1 LRYRAN
7 RSSRLARGATAFLGA
22 ALIMLALLSFSAA
35 PALAVETHAFTDVT
49 IGPGGKAAP
58 GQFTDLQSVAVDPSS
73 GDLYVLDTANL
84 GRLYKFDSEG
94 EPLNFTATGTN
105 FIEGT
110 GGTREDAENQVAI
123 APPGAAGGTA
133 GDIYVANRDELKI
146 YSPAG
151 LEIGQITG
159 NGERLCGVAV
169 DTTGNVFTKKSLG
182 NGEPVVQRFTPT
194 ANPTTIAD
202 ESGRSIPIGGSCNL
216 AVDGKGQIYTSGTN
230 PTPIGGQAGQE
241 LWKLQNLTAET
252 KQLFDPHSSTV
263 AIEPATADVYVSHGT
278 EVVQY
283 AEDGSVVSR
292 FGEGRLAEAPGLG
305 IAGAGGRVYVS
316 ARTKQAGSPP
326 LLEGRVDV
334 FGPLATLPNAVAGAA
349 GTLTK
354 TSAVLHG
361 TIDADGGPAATC
373 KFEYTT
379 QASFATEK
387 FAGAA
392 SVPCEPAGPFSGES
406 IEAVSAK
413 APGLTVGTEY
423 RFRLVAHNANGDL
436 GSNENGSSPG
446 KVPSFETLPAFN
458 VQTGPATDLTTT
470 SATLTGSINSEA
482 VNVTECFFEYGKT
495 KTYGSKAPCE
505 SPSGAEIGAGNAPVA
520 VHAAVTGLTE
530 ATEYHYRLVGGSPEF
545 GGIKVLAADAS
556 IGTLGLPAILSENF
570 SRVGQSSATISGS
583 INPHSSPT
591 TYFVEY
597 VTDAAFSESE
607 YATATKVPTA
617 GEAIGSGF
625 AEVKVSQALSGLI
638 PGTKYHFRL
647 SASNDVGPATGT
659 DKVFTTQAAN
669 QLFEPCPA
677 NEPFRIGWSALLP
690 DCRSYEQ
697 ASSPDKNGDSVAGLY
712 PLLFAAEDGSAVT
725 FFSVAGA
732 LPPAQSGGAQTYPT
746 YLASRDGAAGSWS
759 SQRLLPPEELGE
771 RVEYLGSTPDLRYAV
786 VEAGST
792 KETGLFVIDTEDG
805 AVTQI
810 TPYEPK
816 GEKINQFGFDG
827 ASADGSRIFF
837 ESEVTIPT
845 TPANPAPAPGHINL
859 YMWER
864 ATGDVSLVGV
874 LPAGEGGEAPS
885 TGSFGGAYEW
895 YESEDTKNG
904 GTLNKPGN
912 TPEPL
917 AVAGL
922 HAISP
927 GGEQIFFTAAG
938 TGQLYLRSG
947 LGGPSPSTTRIST
960 PNAGVTS
967 PAGEFPA
974 AFLEATPDGSRA
986 FFMSRQKLTT
996 DAANGENVADKDLY
1010 RWDAS
1015 APAAQALTDIAPHA
1029 EVQGLLGANLAGD
1042 AGYFIARGV
1051 LAAGAEKGGENL
1063 YRFAE
1068 KAKGGFRITFM
1079 ASLAARGRRSSPD
1092 RRNVSPK
1099 VFFNETIGRTSRL
1112 SEDGETLLFASAKS
1126 LTGYDNVNSEGVSC
1140 EGELCPELYLY
1151 SARTQKVTCVSC
1163 DPTGSPP
1170 VGAASLQDQFFN
1182 AYFTPNEPPAVSF
1195 SRNLSADGTKV
1206 FFQTPDPLVAADTNG
1221 EATCPASGGEVG
1233 KHNLSGTG
1241 RCQDVYEWE
1250 AVGSGSCKV
1259 AEANGGCLYLL
1270 STGQSPQP
1278 SYFVAAG
1285 KDGSSAFLAT
1295 TSQLVPSDRD
1305 QVDDVYAA
1313 RVDGGLASQYAT
1325 AAVPCSSAE
1334 ACKAAGTSPA
1344 PGASPGTSSFQGPG
1358 NPKPKKTRHQKKK
1371 SKKHHK
1377 KQKKHNKQKRNT
1389 AKKHSGGAK

>member
-1 LRYRAN
+1 MVRYRAKKP
-7 RSSRLARGATAFLGA
+7 SKRGVTPFICAALTAF
-22 ALIMLALLSFSAA
+22 ALLAFSAA
-35 PALAVETHAFTDVT
+35 PALAVETHAFTGTT
-49 IGPGGKAAP
+49 IGPGGKAAA
-58 GQFTDLQSVAVDPSS
+58 GQFTDLASVTVDPSS
-73 GDLYVLDTANL
+73 EDLYVLDTAGA
-84 GRLYKFDSEG
+84 GRLYKFDSAG
-94 EPLNFTATGTN
+94 EPLDFTGTGTN

-110 GGTREDAENQVAI
+110 GGFNGNVTIVNQVSI

-133 GDIYVANRDELKI
+133 GDIYIANSEVLKI

-151 LEIGQITG
+151 HEIGQLT
-159 NGERLCGVAV
+159 EPSKSLCGVAV
-169 DTTGNVFTKKSLG
+169 DATGNVFTKNERSGQVAK
-182 NGEPVVQRFTPT
+182 VRKYAPT
-194 ANPTTIAD
+194 ANPPTNAD
-202 ESGRSIPIGGSCNL
+202 ESASSTVGAVGTCNL
-216 AVDGKGQIYTSGTN
+216 AVDGKGHIYLSGSESTN
-230 PTPIGGQAGQE
+230 NKLWE
-241 LWKLQNLTAET
+241 LQSLTAET
-252 KQLFDPHSSTV
+252 AQLVDPNSRTV
-263 AIEPATADVYVSHGT
+263 AVEPGTDDVYVSNEDEIT
-278 EVVQY
+278 QY
-283 AEDGSVVSR
+283 AEDGSVIAK
-292 FGEGRLAEAPGLG
+292 FGEGRLVEAPGVS
-305 IAGAGGRVYVS
+305 ITGAASNIYVANRAVQLEPFSFPGRI
-316 ARTKQAGSPP
+316 
-326 LLEGRVDV
+326 EV
-334 FGPLATLPNAVAGAA
+334 FGPLTTLPKAVAGAA

-379 QASFATEK
+379 AASFAAEK
-387 FAGAA
+387 FEGAESA
-392 SVPCEPAGPFSGES
+392 PCTPAGPFTGES
-406 IEAVSAK
+406 IEAVSAE
-413 APGLTVGTEY
+413 APGLEVGTEY
-423 RFRLVAHNANGDL
+423 RFHLVGENENGSL
-436 GSNENGSSPG
+436 ASNENGSQP
-446 KVPSFETLPAFN
+446 KPEEVPRFETLPAFN
-458 VQTGPATDLTTT
+458 VQTGPATDLTIT
-470 SATLTGSINSEA
+470 SATLTGSINPEG

-495 KTYGSKAPCE
+495 KTYGSVAPCVA
-505 SPSGAEIGAGNAPVA
+505 PSGAEIGAGNAPVA
-520 VHAAVTGLTE
+520 VHAAIPGLTE
-530 ATEYHYRLVGGSPEF
+530 STEYHYRLVGGSPEF
-545 GGIKVLAADAS
+545 GGIKVLGGDAS
-556 IGTLGLPAILSENF
+556 FGTLGLPAILSENF
-570 SRVGQSSATISGS
+570 SGVGQTGATISGS

-607 YATATKVPTA
+607 WATATKVPAA

-625 AEVKVSQALSGLI
+625 AEVEVSQALSGLV

-647 SASNDVGPATGT
+647 SASNDVGPVSGT
-659 DKVFTTQAAN
+659 DRVFTTQAAN
-669 QLFEPCPA
+669 QLFGPCPA

-712 PLLFAAEDGSAVT
+712 SSMFAAEDGSAVT
-725 FFSVAGA
+725 FVSVVAA

-746 YLASRDGAAGSWS
+746 YQASRNAAAGSWS
-759 SQRLLPPEELGE
+759 SQRLLPPQELGE
-771 RVEYLGSTPDLRYAV
+771 RAEYLGSTPDLRYAV
-786 VEAGST
+786 VEAGSAAE
-792 KETGLFVIDTEDG
+792 KGLFVIDTEDG

-810 TPYEPK
+810 VPYKPR
-816 GEKINQFGFDG
+816 GVVNNLFGFDG

-837 ESEVTIPT
+837 ESTAVIPT
-845 TPANPAPAPGHINL
+845 TPATPAPAPGHTNL

-874 LPAGEGGEAPS
+874 LPAGEGGEAPPA
-885 TGSFGGAYEW
+885 GSFGGAYEW
-895 YESEDTKNG
+895 YGSEKPSTG
-904 GTLNKPGN
+904 GILNKPGN
-912 TPEPL
+912 VTEPL

-927 GGEQIFFTAAG
+927 GGGQVFFTAAG

-947 LGGPSPSTTRIST
+947 LGGPGPTTTRIST

-986 FFMSRQKLTT
+986 FFMSRQKLTAN
-996 DAANGENVADKDLY
+996 AASGASAADKDLY

-1015 APAAQALTDIAPHA
+1015 AAAGQGLTDIAPGA
-1029 EVQGLLGANLAGD
+1029 EVQGLLGVNPAGS

-1051 LAAGAEKGGENL
+1051 LATGAKKGGENL

-1068 KAKGGFRITFM
+1068 KAAGGFRITFI
-1079 ASLAARGRRSSPD
+1079 ATLAASGAGQDPD

-1099 VFFNETIGRTSRL
+1099 VSFNELTGKTSRL
-1112 SEDGETLLFASAKS
+1112 SENGETLLFTSANP
-1126 LTGYDNVNSEGVSC
+1126 LTGYDNVNSEGISC
-1140 EGELCPELYLY
+1140 LGGPCPELYLY
-1151 SARTQKVTCVSC
+1151 SAQTQKVSCVSC
-1163 DPTGSPP
+1163 EPTGSPP
-1170 VGAASLQDQFFN
+1170 LGAASLQDQFFN
-1182 AYFTPNEPPAVSF
+1182 AYFTLTEAPAVSF

-1206 FFQTPDPLVAADTNG
+1206 FFQTPDPLVASDTNG
-1221 EATCPASGGEVG
+1221 EATCPASGG
-1233 KHNLSGTG
+1233 KASNRSGTG

-1270 STGQSPQP
+1270 STGQSPDP

-1334 ACKAAGTSPA
+1334 ACKAAGSAPA

-1358 NPKPKKTRHQKKK
+1358 NPKPKKTRHQKK
-1371 SKKHHK
+1371 SKKHHSKKHK
-1377 KQKKHNKQKRNT
+1377 KQTNKKRTT